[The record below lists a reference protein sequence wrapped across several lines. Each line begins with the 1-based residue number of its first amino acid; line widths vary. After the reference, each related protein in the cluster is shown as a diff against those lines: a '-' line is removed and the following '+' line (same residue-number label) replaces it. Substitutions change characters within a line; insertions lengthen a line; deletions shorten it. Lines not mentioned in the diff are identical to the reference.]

1 MSHRLRAAVLSL
13 LTVLALGACGTLPR
27 DTAPIRLADTA
38 LSRGVDP
45 RLNLEDAAAR
55 EALGAAMDRAVRAH
69 GQAPTILAISGG
81 GADGAYGAGVLT
93 GWSERGD
100 RPAFDLVTGV
110 STGALTAPFAFL
122 GSDWDDELRA
132 AYTGGQTEGLVSWR
146 SLSTLTAPSLLSP
159 RILSGLVNT
168 HVTPELLRRVA
179 EEHARGRRLLVV
191 TTNLDAEAAVVWDM
205 GQIAT
210 QGDANAL
217 ALFREVLL
225 ASASIPGVFPPVLIA
240 TVQRDGTIVR
250 EMHVDGGVT
259 VPFLAS
265 PGGPVTAAL
274 ERSGRGNGVA
284 GRVFI
289 IINGQAGRQYAV
301 TSGRISAIL
310 GRAYI
315 TSSKAATARELAAAV
330 TFAGANHLDLFITD
344 IPTEAESSSL
354 DFDQAAMTSLF
365 ELGHLRGLEGDA
377 WRAPDGGRPAG
388 DDVRAEQL
396 PGLPDAA
403 P

>member
-1 MSHRLRAAVLSL
+1 MNISHRLRAAVLSVL
-13 LTVLALGACGTLPR
+13 AVLALGACGTLPR

-55 EALGAAMDRAVRAH
+55 EALGAAMDRAVLAH
-69 GQAPTILAISGG
+69 GRAPTILAISGG

-93 GWSERGD
+93 GWSERRD

-122 GSDWDDELRA
+122 GGEWDDELRA
-132 AYTGGQTEGLVSWR
+132 AYTGGQTEGLLSWR
-146 SLSTLTAPSLLSP
+146 SLNALTAPSLLSP
-159 RILSGLVNT
+159 RILSDLVNT

-179 EEHARGRRLLVV
+179 EEHASGRRLLVV
-191 TTNLDAEAAVVWDM
+191 TTNLDAEGAVVWDM

-217 ALFREVLL
+217 ALFRQVLL

-240 TVQRDGTIVR
+240 AVQKDGTILR

-265 PGGPVTAAL
+265 PGGPVTTAL
-274 ERSGRGNGVA
+274 QRSGREDGVA

-289 IINGQAGRQYAV
+289 IINSQLGRQYAV

-330 TFAGANHLDLFITD
+330 TFAGANHLELFITD
-344 IPTEAESSSL
+344 IPAGAESSSL
-354 DFDQAAMTSLF
+354 DFHQAAMTSLF
-365 ELGHLRGLEGDA
+365 ELGHRRGLDGDA
-377 WRAPDGGRPAG
+377 WRTLGGGETGSDGIP
-388 DDVRAEQL
+388 VE
-396 PGLPDAA
+396 
-403 P
+403 